1 MGVSVVIPT
10 KNGERYIKD
19 LLESLRAQTVKP
31 EIIVIDSS
39 SRDKTPE
46 IAKRY
51 ADVFVSIREEEFNHG
66 LTRNLG
72 VEISKGDIV
81 VFFSQDALPEND
93 KTLEVLIKPIEEGK
107 VVLSYARTYPLRE
120 QSPQRYSLDYF
131 PIHPSR
137 KLGARKIYRN
147 TA

>member
-10 KNGERYIKD
+10 KNGKRYIKD
-19 LLESLRAQTVKP
+19 LLKSLRAQTVKP

-39 SRDKTPE
+39 SRDETAE

-72 VEISKGDIV
+72 VEISRGDIV
-81 VFFSQDALPEND
+81 VFFSQTPYP
-93 KTLEVLIKPIEEGK
+93 KTIDFGGPHKTHRGGKGSTILRSAHTPPGTKP
-107 VVLSYARTYPLRE
+107 
-120 QSPQRYSLDYF
+120 QSIL
-131 PIHPSR
+131 
-137 KLGARKIYRN
+137 
-147 TA
+147 